1 MSSSTQPTQPRAYL
15 PYISNS
21 YHDNHYQAYIQSFAH
36 PRGDY
41 RTWQGATSRCIF
53 VVSCGR
59 RAFVLL
65 LQVQQGGRC
74 YRTVRYLCEDGT
86 TDSCWKVSQAFS
98 RLLDFSLPV
107 VTALLLGDVYG
118 EHTSRVRQ
126 MVLMNRVHFGHWL
139 IADHVERSQPG
150 VSTILVYSN

>member
-1 MSSSTQPTQPRAYL
+1 MVC
-15 PYISNS
+15 
-21 YHDNHYQAYIQSFAH
+21 
-36 PRGDY
+36 
-41 RTWQGATSRCIF
+41 SRR
-53 VVSCGR
+53 VHNR
-59 RAFVLL
+59 RAHVTGRYDVFVKTELL
-65 LQVQQGGRC
+65 IVF
-74 YRTVRYLCEDGT
+74 V
-86 TDSCWKVSQAFS
+86 KVLPAHSS
-98 RLLDFSLPV
+98 LLDFSLPV